1 MCLLAEWWLPGRSPH
16 SHPRPTRQEAVD
28 VTRPPSLVAY
38 LSSCDLSGLDALR
51 STRESTISF
60 SPFFFPQL
68 VYNNVL
74 SPFYTRVTTPP
85 SFRQYFIL
93 RFFKTFLTRAYRS
106 DDRSAKSKSV
116 KSGGESFN
124 HRFGCLGKRSR
135 EREEKKKTTHHRPV
149 SNPLIPSC
157 EKKISF
163 TYRYRSAKPS
173 RSIRRATPH
182 TPPFHPIVSN
192 LPRRVLLHSPRPSF
206 DEPTV
211 EESPIHTHI
220 HTETREMPALRSR
233 GWTGARDGEEA
244 IYQA

>member
-28 VTRPPSLVAY
+28 VTQPPSLVAY

-124 HRFGCLGKRSR
+124 HRFVAWVNDRER
-135 EREEKKKTTHHRPV
+135 EREEKKNYASSTRLKSPDPFVRKKNLFHVSLSLGKASVTKHSTSNAAHATISPHRFQLTPPRFT
-149 SNPLIPSC
+149 PLASTIV
-157 EKKISF
+157 
-163 TYRYRSAKPS
+163 
-173 RSIRRATPH
+173 RRA
-182 TPPFHPIVSN
+182 N
-192 LPRRVLLHSPRPSF
+192 RRRIA
-206 DEPTV
+206 DT
-211 EESPIHTHI
+211 HTHT
-220 HTETREMPALRSR
+220 H
-233 GWTGARDGEEA
+233 RDA
-244 IYQA
+244 